1 MNSLNVHD
9 ASDVTCTLSAAWREM
24 MIVNFVSDNTGK
36 LQNLRQTNKEKKN
49 YSDYLTAGS
58 SASIILHYYCRFLL
72 TQLNLVD

>member
-36 LQNLRQTNKEKKN
+36 LQNLRQTNKEKKKTI
-49 YSDYLTAGS
+49 LTTLRQEA
-58 SASIILHYYCRFLL
+58 LHQSFYITIADFY
-72 TQLNLVD
+72 

>member
-1 MNSLNVHD
+1 
-9 ASDVTCTLSAAWREM
+9 M

>member
-36 LQNLRQTNKEKKN
+36 LQNLRQTNKEKKTI
-49 YSDYLTAGS
+49 LTTLRQEA
-58 SASIILHYYCRFLL
+58 LHQSFYI
-72 TQLNLVD
+72 TIVDFY

>member
-36 LQNLRQTNKEKKN
+36 LQNLRQTNKEKKQTI
-49 YSDYLTAGS
+49 LTTLQQEA
-58 SASIILHYYCRFLL
+58 LHQSFYITIADFY
-72 TQLNLVD
+72 

>member
-36 LQNLRQTNKEKKN
+36 LQNLRQTNKEKKKTI
-49 YSDYLTAGS
+49 LTTLRQEA
-58 SASIILHYYCRFLL
+58 LHQSFYI
-72 TQLNLVD
+72 TIVDFY

>member
-36 LQNLRQTNKEKKN
+36 LQNLRQTNKEKKQTI
-49 YSDYLTAGS
+49 LTTLRQEA
-58 SASIILHYYCRFLL
+58 LHQSFYITIADFY
-72 TQLNLVD
+72 